1 MIDITFDLETCALSP
16 NAAVMSMAAVV
27 WDRNGEDTPFY
38 TDEDRLKYP
47 TYSAHV
53 DLRSMFIDGFD
64 FDKRTAEWW
73 GSQSDEAKANVLAA
87 DNYDE
92 PCLPIKDVVENF
104 FSWVSA
110 VEKSMQS
117 SDVNLWCQGSDFD
130 IAILRNICNKY
141 HIDLPIKHNHF
152 RDHRTFYMEGAKT
165 LCDIAGV
172 EFDPKRAYAMVD
184 DYEGDGVKHDPTFD
198 CQRSIASTWQMMKH
212 LRSLKIEKE

>member
-1 MIDITFDLETCALSP
+1 MIDITFDFETCALSP
-16 NAAVMSMAAVV
+16 NAAVMSMAAVA
-27 WDRNGEDTPFY
+27 WNRKGEDTPFY
-38 TDEDRLKYP
+38 TDDSILKYP

-64 FDKRTAEWW
+64 FDKRTAAWW
-73 GSQSDEAKANVLAA
+73 ASQSDEAKANVLAA

-92 PCLPIKDVVENF
+92 PCSPIKDVVENF
-104 FSWVSA
+104 FSWIRS
-110 VEKSMQS
+110 VENELNS

-141 HIDLPIKHNHF
+141 HINFSIKHNHF

-172 EFDPKRAYAMVD
+172 EFDSKRAYAMVD
-184 DYEGDGVKHDPTFD
+184 DYEGDGVNHDPTFD
-198 CQRSIASTWQMMKH
+198 CQRSIAFTWQMMKH

>member
-1 MIDITFDLETCALSP
+1 MIDITFDFETCALSP
-16 NAAVMSMAAVV
+16 NAAVMSMAAVA
-27 WDRNGEDTPFY
+27 WNRKGEDTPFY
-38 TDEDRLKYP
+38 TDDSILKYP

-64 FDKRTAEWW
+64 FDKRTAAWW
-73 GSQSDEAKANVLAA
+73 ASQSDEAKANVLSA

-104 FSWVSA
+104 FSWIRC
-110 VEKSMQS
+110 VENELNS

-141 HIDLPIKHNHF
+141 HIYLPIKHNHF

-212 LRSLKIEKE
+212 LRSLKIEKK

>member
-1 MIDITFDLETCALSP
+1 MIDITFDFETCALSP
-16 NAAVMSMAAVV
+16 NAAVMSMAAVA

-38 TDEDRLKYP
+38 TDDNILKYP

-64 FDKRTAEWW
+64 FDKRISDWW
-73 GSQSDEAKANVLAA
+73 ASQSDEAKANVLAA

-110 VEKSMQS
+110 VEKSMES
-117 SDVNLWCQGSDFD
+117 SDANLWCQGSDFD

-141 HIDLPIKHNHF
+141 HIDLPIKHNNF
-152 RDHRTFYMEGAKT
+152 RDHRTFYMEGAKII
-165 LCDIAGV
+165 CDIAGAK
-172 EFDPKRAYAMVD
+172 FAPSRAYAMVD
-184 DYEGDGVKHDPTFD
+184 DYEIPGVKHDPTFD
-198 CQRSIASTWQMMKH
+198 CQRSIAFTWQMMKH

>member
-1 MIDITFDLETCALSP
+1 MIDITFDFETCALSP
-16 NAAVMSMAAVV
+16 NAAVMSMAAVA

-38 TDEDRLKYP
+38 TDDYILKYP

-64 FDKRTAEWW
+64 FEKSIADWW
-73 GSQSDEAKANVLAA
+73 QSQGDEAKANVLAA
-87 DNYDE
+87 DNYDT
-92 PCLPIKDVVENF
+92 PCLPIKEVIENF
-104 FSWVSA
+104 FSWVIA

-141 HIDLPIKHNHF
+141 HIDLPIKHNNF
-152 RDHRTFYMEGAKT
+152 RDHRTFYMEGAKII
-165 LCDIAGV
+165 CDIAGAK
-172 EFDPKRAYAMVD
+172 FDPSRAYAMVD
-184 DYEGDGVKHDPTFD
+184 DYEIPGVKHDPTFD
-198 CQRSIASTWQMMKH
+198 CQRSIAFTWQMMKH